1 MRGPGL
7 LPSGEPRAFP
17 PAASPFPQG
26 PDVRTGPS
34 GSPGRTWHCPQLRP
48 LTQQSFLKYLT
59 WASQALPW
67 GSRAGRRGPGG
78 GRGDTRW
85 GGRFPSKGLEPQET
99 ESGWTKEEAGRGGRI
114 LRCHQSVGWALGC
127 GGGWSPTMTLNA
139 DASDETR
146 EAAGWRSGTGRV
158 SRDTGLGGGAGETK
172 ADSAAASTG
181 HQPLAGGPGR
191 RRGADEQRAAV
202 GPTFRPRADW
212 RRRRGAGPEATG
224 GAGPVRRLRS
234 TGPPRAGGWAE
245 RAPRA
250 GAGERGEGAERA
262 AKPARARLGAEGGGP
277 RAGTAA
283 ASGGGSGGGS

>member
-1 MRGPGL
+1 
-7 LPSGEPRAFP
+7 
-17 PAASPFPQG
+17 
-26 PDVRTGPS
+26 
-34 GSPGRTWHCPQLRP
+34 
-48 LTQQSFLKYLT
+48 
-59 WASQALPW
+59 
-67 GSRAGRRGPGG
+67 
-78 GRGDTRW
+78 
-85 GGRFPSKGLEPQET
+85 
-99 ESGWTKEEAGRGGRI
+99 
-114 LRCHQSVGWALGC
+114 
-127 GGGWSPTMTLNA
+127 MTLNA

-146 EAAGWRSGTGRV
+146 EAAGWRSGTERA
-158 SRDTGLGGGAGETK
+158 SRDTGLGGDAGETK
-172 ADSAAASTG
+172 ADSAAASRG

-191 RRGADEQRAAV
+191 RRGADEPRAAA

-283 ASGGGSGGGS
+283 ASGGGSGGGSRGGGGERGSGRQRRRRVEEPGAMERKRWECPALPQGWEREEVPRRSGLSAGHRDVFYYR